1 MYAQGHT
8 HTNTEE
14 EEEEEKEEE
23 EEEKFLKNARKWRP
37 LIHLEVQARAGH
49 KKPRIFLQRV

>member
-23 EEEKFLKNARKWRP
+23 EEEEGFKVSLGYIVRPCLKTA
-37 LIHLEVQARAGH
+37 I
-49 KKPRIFLQRV
+49 